1 MNYFCLYS
9 ELFLIF
15 ICTGLMVK
23 MVYVIVVETLV
34 LLCCNVDEL
43 YSQWKSIIRQVNQ
56 FSFDSLCCVRVS

>member
-1 MNYFCLYS
+1 
-9 ELFLIF
+9 
-15 ICTGLMVK
+15 MVK